1 MAEYQQK
8 LTTGGGGNA
17 GTSDDDNIL
26 LVAKG
31 LDEQIVLVILFIEA
45 FREIEILGGPFF
57 R

>member
-1 MAEYQQK
+1 VAEYLQK